1 MNLLVNHSCNHGLS
15 FLMKVQVTS
24 KLLFNLVDSH
34 ILVDRHD
41 KLFGLLEWTQRNVL
55 KVDRHV
61 FVIWNRDTYHTK
73 RVESNRDFWAVC
85 ALDSWL
91 ELAIESINENTFL
104 SRLET
109 LPMFKSYL
117 FIRSV
122 SAVFVFYIRF
132 LLYIV

>member
-1 MNLLVNHSCNHGLS
+1 
-15 FLMKVQVTS
+15 MKVQVTS

-73 RVESNRDFWAVC
+73 RVESNRDF
-85 ALDSWL
+85 
-91 ELAIESINENTFL
+91 
-104 SRLET
+104 
-109 LPMFKSYL
+109 
-117 FIRSV
+117 
-122 SAVFVFYIRF
+122 
-132 LLYIV
+132 